1 MFSNFCV
8 LEKPKKFFEFPEK
21 VAEMAQH
28 KSSSPHQASVHPA
41 SSPRQARSVFLKLAI
56 FDPNPYLT
64 RKNASNPYLTR
75 PLSASVAEIPTLYG
89 ML

>member
-8 LEKPKKFFEFPEK
+8 LEKPKKFRNFQK
-21 VAEMAQH
+21 
-28 KSSSPHQASVHPA
+28 K
-41 SSPRQARSVFLKLAI
+41 SPRWANINPQAAEHKTSSLPQPGSVSLKLAI

>member
-8 LEKPKKFFEFPEK
+8 LEKPKKFRNFQK
-21 VAEMAQH
+21 
-28 KSSSPHQASVHPA
+28 KSPRWANINPQPILSQGQPA
-41 SSPRQARSVFLKLAI
+41 SARLSPRQPLLKLRI

-64 RKNASNPYLTR
+64 RKSASNPYLTR